1 MKMKLSIQLGL
12 LLTLPL
18 LYSCG
23 KGAKEELI
31 TPDPD
36 KLYELV
42 DPFIGTGFHGHTFP
56 GATAPMGMVQLSPET
71 RWEGWDACAGYHYDD
86 DSLYGFAHTHLSG
99 TGCSDLGDVIFLP
112 TIDSER
118 YTEHIDEERLP
129 KVGFSHDREEA
140 HAGYYSVE
148 LDNGIQAELTAS
160 SLMGVHRYTYPKG
173 AEEASLLIDLVNIKG
188 DEIVESGLE
197 LTSESTLRGYTIT
210 NGWVPRQHVYF
221 AAHLSR
227 PIREAKL
234 FLNGEEVD
242 GLIARGD
249 SIRAILSLDAGDEGI
264 VEIFVGLSQT
274 SMEAA
279 EANLN
284 AELSRCGATFDQVQA
299 DTEKQWSSLLSKVQ
313 VKEGKKEDLTCLYT
327 ALYHAL
333 IAPNRISDA
342 DGSYRGMDDEI
353 HRASGVSYSTLSLWD
368 TFRAE
373 HPLLTLLYPEVVPD
387 LCRSMMQ
394 MYSEGGELPIW
405 PLYSGETRT
414 MIGYHAVSVL
424 ADAYLSGQLRDL
436 DPLEVLKAMIKSSNI
451 NKKGSDAYT
460 RVGFI
465 PANTHN
471 ESVSCTLE
479 YAYDDWCIARMAEAL
494 GETEIAD
501 TYYQRAQNYTHL
513 FDGSTKF
520 FRGRHEDGSWGADF
534 DPYEVSKDYTEA
546 NGWQY
551 RFAPMHDVEG
561 MIALHGGA
569 GRMLDALDN
578 LFSDTTPAGDL
589 QDITGLIGQ
598 YAHGNEPSH
607 HLSFLYN
614 YLGRPSR
621 TQELTRQILDELY
634 DDTPEGISGNEDCGQ
649 MSAWYLFTA
658 LGLYPVTPV
667 SGELQITTPRFREV
681 TLTLPK
687 GKLTITTDKDPA
699 EYPYIRSISLNG
711 KELHRLFVTTEELAG
726 GGTLAYTLSD
736 KPVDDFVVEER
747 PYSMTRKDF
756 VSPVYSSDD
765 ITLFHDQVSVSLAS
779 VTPGTRIYYTIDEGE
794 KEEYTGTPITLTRS
808 TTLRAYAEKDGL
820 DPSPTTTLI
829 VTKAEYAQAQVVSAV
844 ADGASWTLHTGAVDS
859 TDQIAMLPIIQR
871 GVCEQP
877 SIEMRDREDLFALTF
892 TGFIQIPETDVYE
905 FRLTSDDGSVLR
917 IHDRPIVL
925 NDGSHAFVSATS
937 KIALSR
943 GLHPFTLLYW
953 QGAEGK
959 GLRLEYRRRGQTDY
973 TTPTFKH

>member
-1 MKMKLSIQLGL
+1 MKLSIQLGL

-42 DPFIGTGFHGHTFP
+42 DPFVGTGFHGHTFP

-148 LDNGIQAELTAS
+148 LENGTKAELTAS

-234 FLNGEEVD
+234 FLNGEVVD
-242 GLIARGD
+242 GQIAKGD
-249 SIRAILSLDAGDEGI
+249 SIRGILSLDAGAEGI

-274 SMEAA
+274 SMQAA

-284 AELSRCGATFDQVQA
+284 AELSRRGTTFDQVQA
-299 DTEKQWSSLLSKVQ
+299 DTEKQWSALLSKVK

-327 ALYHAL
+327 ALYHSL
-333 IAPNRISDA
+333 VAPNRISDA

-353 HRASGVSYSTLSLWD
+353 HRASGMSYSTLSLWD

-373 HPLLTLLYPEVVPD
+373 HPLLALLYPEVVPD

-394 MYSEGGELPIW
+394 VYREGGELPIW

-424 ADAYLSGQLRDL
+424 ADAYLSGQLGDL
-436 DPLEVLKAMIKSSNI
+436 DPLEVLEAMIKSSNI

-460 RVGFI
+460 RLGFI

-479 YAYDDWCIARMAEAL
+479 YAYDDWCIARMAQAL

-501 TYYQRAQNYTHL
+501 TYYRRAHNYIHL

-520 FRGRHEDGSWGADF
+520 FRGRHEDGSWGDDF

-561 MIALHGGA
+561 MIALHGGTNE
-569 GRMLDALDN
+569 MLDALDN

-607 HLSFLYN
+607 HLAFLYN

-658 LGLYPVTPV
+658 LGLYPVTPA

-687 GKLTITTDKDPA
+687 GQLTITTDKDPA

-711 KELHRLFVTTEELAG
+711 KEVHRLFVTTVELAG

-779 VTPGTRIYYTIDEGE
+779 ATPGTRIYYTIDEGE
-794 KEEYTGTPITLTRS
+794 KEEYTGTPITLTRNA
-808 TTLRAYAEKDGL
+808 TLRANAEKDGL

-829 VTKAEYAQAQVVSAV
+829 ATKAEYAQAQVVSAV
-844 ADGASWTLHTGAVDS
+844 ANCASWTLHAGAVEG
-859 TDQIAMLPIIQR
+859 TDQIATLPIIQR

-925 NDGSHAFVSATS
+925 NDGSHAFVSATG

-959 GLRLEYRRRGQTDY
+959 GLRFEYRRRGQTDY

>member
-1 MKMKLSIQLGL
+1 MKLSIQLGL

-148 LDNGIQAELTAS
+148 LENGIKAELTAS

-234 FLNGEEVD
+234 FLNGEVVD
-242 GLIARGD
+242 GQIAKGNSLRG
-249 SIRAILSLDAGDEGI
+249 ILSLDAGAEGI

-274 SMEAA
+274 SMQAA

-284 AELSRCGATFDQVQA
+284 AELSTRGTTFNQVQA
-299 DTEKQWSSLLSKVQ
+299 DTEKQWSALLSKVK

-327 ALYHAL
+327 ALYHSL
-333 IAPNRISDA
+333 VAPNRISDA

-353 HRASGVSYSTLSLWD
+353 HRASGMSYSTLSLWD

-373 HPLLTLLYPEVVPD
+373 HPLLALLYPEVVPD

-394 MYSEGGELPIW
+394 VYREGGELPIW

-501 TYYQRAQNYTHL
+501 TYYRRARNYIHL

-569 GRMLDALDN
+569 DEMLNALDN

-607 HLSFLYN
+607 HLAFLYN

-658 LGLYPVTPV
+658 LGLYPVTPA
-667 SGELQITTPRFREV
+667 SGELQITTPLFREV

-687 GKLTITTDKDPA
+687 GQLTITTDKDPA

-779 VTPGTRIYYTIDEGE
+779 ATPGTRIYYTIDEGE

-844 ADGASWTLHTGAVDS
+844 ADGASWTLHAGAVDS

-892 TGFIQIPETDVYE
+892 KGFIQIPETDVYE

-973 TTPTFKH
+973 TTTTLKHK

>member
-42 DPFIGTGFHGHTFP
+42 DPFVGTGFHGHTFP

-148 LDNGIQAELTAS
+148 LENGTKAELTAS

-234 FLNGEEVD
+234 FLNGEVVD
-242 GLIARGD
+242 GQIAKGD
-249 SIRAILSLDAGDEGI
+249 SIRGILSLDAGAEGI

-274 SMEAA
+274 SMQAA
-279 EANLN
+279 GANLN
-284 AELSRCGATFDQVQA
+284 AELSRRGTTFDQVQA
-299 DTEKQWSSLLSKVQ
+299 DTEKQWSALLSKVK

-327 ALYHAL
+327 ALYHSL
-333 IAPNRISDA
+333 VAPNRISDA

-353 HRASGVSYSTLSLWD
+353 HRASGMSYSTLSLWD

-373 HPLLTLLYPEVVPD
+373 HPLLALLYPEVVPD

-394 MYSEGGELPIW
+394 VYREGGELPIW

-424 ADAYLSGQLRDL
+424 ADAYLSGQLGDL
-436 DPLEVLKAMIKSSNI
+436 DPLEVLEAMIKSSNI

-460 RVGFI
+460 RLGFI

-479 YAYDDWCIARMAEAL
+479 YAYDDWCIARMAQAL

-501 TYYQRAQNYTHL
+501 TYYRRAHNYIHL

-520 FRGRHEDGSWGADF
+520 FRGRHEDGSWGDDF

-561 MIALHGGA
+561 MITLHGGTNE
-569 GRMLDALDN
+569 MLDALDN

-607 HLSFLYN
+607 HLAFLYN

-658 LGLYPVTPV
+658 LGLYPVTPA

-687 GKLTITTDKDPA
+687 GQLTITTDKDPA

-711 KELHRLFVTTEELAG
+711 KEVHRLFVTTVELAG

-779 VTPGTRIYYTIDEGE
+779 ATPGTRIYYTIDEGE

-808 TTLRAYAEKDGL
+808 ATLRANAEKDGL

-829 VTKAEYAQAQVVSAV
+829 ATKAEYAQAQVVSAV
-844 ADGASWTLHTGAVDS
+844 ANCASWTLHAGAVEG
-859 TDQIAMLPIIQR
+859 TDQIATLPIIQR

-905 FRLTSDDGSVLR
+905 FRLTSDDGSVLQV
-917 IHDRPIVL
+917 HDRPIVL
-925 NDGSHAFVSATS
+925 NDGSHAFVSATG